1 MVARGAS
8 PFNSPLETGI
18 RALSILE
25 AAHPEACDLHRLVEL
40 DYLVVHSG
48 DVGGP
53 ASLHAALPM
62 RAGELLVRR
71 GIIEQGLLLMASRGL
86 VERVAGP
93 SGIRYRAGEAAGP
106 YMAALRAPYSV
117 ELRARALWAI
127 KAFGH
132 LGTDEIR
139 AITNRF
145 FNKWTSEFQPAQLP
159 GHAS

>member
-1 MVARGAS
+1 MVRRAT
-8 PFNSPLETGI
+8 PFNSSLESGV

-48 DVGGP
+48 DAGGP

-71 GIIEQGLLLMASRGL
+71 EIIEQGLLLMASRGL
-86 VERVAGP
+86 AERAVSP
-93 SGIRYRAGEAAGP
+93 DGISYRAGEAAGP

-117 ELRARALWAI
+117 QLRARAQWAI
-127 KAFGH
+127 ETFGD
-132 LGTDEIR
+132 LETDAIR
-139 AITNRF
+139 AITSRF
-145 FNKWTSEFQPAQLP
+145 FDKWTSEFQPRQLS
-159 GHAS
+159 GRAS

>member
-1 MVARGAS
+1 MVRRAT
-8 PFNSPLETGI
+8 PFNSSLESGV

-48 DVGGP
+48 DAGGP

-71 GIIEQGLLLMASRGL
+71 EIIEQGLLLMASRGL
-86 VERVAGP
+86 AERAV
-93 SGIRYRAGEAAGP
+93 SSDGISYRAGEAAGP

-117 ELRARALWAI
+117 QLRARAQWAI
-127 KAFGH
+127 ETFGD
-132 LGTDEIR
+132 LETDAIR
-139 AITNRF
+139 AITSRF
-145 FNKWTSEFQPAQLP
+145 FDKWTSEFQPRQLS
-159 GHAS
+159 GRAS

>member
-1 MVARGAS
+1 MVRRAS

-48 DVGGP
+48 DAGGP

-71 GIIEQGLLLMASRGL
+71 EIIEQGLLLMASRGL
-86 VERVAGP
+86 VERVVGP
-93 SGIRYRAGEAAGP
+93 GGISYRAGEAASP
-106 YMAALRAPYSV
+106 YMAALRAPYSMG
-117 ELRARALWAI
+117 LRARALWVI
-127 KAFGH
+127 GAFGH
-132 LGTDEIR
+132 LDTDAIR
-139 AITNRF
+139 AITSRF
-145 FNKWTSEFQPAQLP
+145 FDRWTSEFQLTQLP
-159 GHAS
+159 GRAS